1 MTAQKLLGWSKSGA
15 KGSWLFV
22 SILVGMLW
30 FIVVAFFKLA
40 YALIQWLPDDAFETE
55 SSEYE
60 EENSFVVNKGD
71 FPGHSHRY
79 ETLGG
84 KELII
89 DD

>member
-40 YALIQWLPDDAFETE
+40 YALIQWLPDDAFETKE
-55 SSEYE
+55 DSWPMSEAEYKAKYIATE
-60 EENSFVVNKGD
+60 FDISAAKEA
-71 FPGHSHRY
+71 
-79 ETLGG
+79 G
-84 KELII
+84 KII
-89 DD
+89 